1 MTVVKLSSALPDDH
15 GLAAVAEQLI
25 GEPDRLHV
33 VVALV
38 KTKKLT
44 TDVDSGE
51 VDPTAHIKRIEVVA
65 GDSDE
70 TKRLMQIM
78 RRQHERRTGNTVLPL
93 DLEDDLRSVFGEHV
107 DPDTGEIGGTS

>member
-15 GLAAVAEQLI
+15 GLTAVADALVHET
-25 GEPDRLHV
+25 DRLHV

-44 TDVDSGE
+44 TDVDTGDI
-51 VDPTAHIKRIEVVA
+51 DPTAAIRRIEVVA
-65 GDSDE
+65 GDE
-70 TKRLMQIM
+70 AEVKRLMQIM
-78 RRQHERRTGNTVLPL
+78 RRQHERRTGSTVLPL

-107 DPDTGEIGGTS
+107 DPDTGEIQ